1 MTQWRKRIRNVK
13 AQNRLPTSRLP
24 QSLLE
29 KQHPADRSVLVVWS
43 RTVRGQSI
51 AGEHHLS
58 SLNLREVLTFSYFYR
73 KYFAIIFY
81 SFCFGVLGEWET
93 NQGLRVSRVRAASR
107 ATSSTRFSQT
117 CLMFRRWR
125 RVCSAFSMTSTL
137 ENCKPLVRS
146 YSTVK
151 KTISVFKVFLL
162 K

>member
-29 KQHPADRSVLVVWS
+29 KQHPAEHSVLVVWS
-43 RTVRGQSI
+43 HTVRGQSI
-51 AGEHHLS
+51 AGEHNLS
-58 SLNLREVLTFSYFYR
+58 TLKLCRVSQFSYFYR
-73 KYFAIIFY
+73 HILPLFFY
-81 SFCFGVLGEWET
+81 SFCFGVVGEWET

-137 ENCKPLVRS
+137 ENCKPLVSS

-151 KTISVFKVFLL
+151 K
-162 K
+162 